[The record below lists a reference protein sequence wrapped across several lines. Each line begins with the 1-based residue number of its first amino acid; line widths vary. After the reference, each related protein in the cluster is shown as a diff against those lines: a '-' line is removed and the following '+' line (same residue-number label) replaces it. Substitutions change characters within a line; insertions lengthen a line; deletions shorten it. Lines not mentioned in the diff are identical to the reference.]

1 MNDKSA
7 PCLRRL
13 LLGGAMLTILPIGVL
28 AQQAAPFTAQGAE
41 AQEEVRRYAVEL
53 IVFEYSDGASGTKES
68 FLPDVPQAAPVADP
82 FAAGLARPLGPDD
95 ANDANANGL
104 QMGDDV
110 DELTVATPMAVRQEE
125 LAEIVT
131 YERIQLEVLP
141 PERYQL
147 NAVYESLERLD
158 AYRPLMR
165 AAWIQPT
172 LPEDATRPIKLR
184 ILGNPPLRLDG
195 TVTLYLNRFLHLVM
209 DLSLE
214 EKAPYRGGTEFRR
227 GGTFGND
234 EVRAPFS
241 FGSRSTVTPSIYY
254 RIQEDRIV
262 RNGELRYYDHPKF
275 GVIAKITRVEEKEAA
290 PAGDDTTDLLP
301 GS

>member
-1 MNDKSA
+1 MNDKSD
-7 PCLRRL
+7 PSLRRL
-13 LLGGAMLTILPIGVL
+13 LIGGAMLTILPIGAF
-28 AQQAAPFTAQGAE
+28 AQQATPFAADGTEAE
-41 AQEEVRRYAVEL
+41 AEIRRYAVEL

-68 FLPDVPQAAPVADP
+68 FLPDVPEAATGADP
-82 FAAGLARPLGPDD
+82 FASGRARPFGLDD
-95 ANDANANGL
+95 GND
-104 QMGDDV
+104 DDV
-110 DELTVATPMAVRQEE
+110 NGPPVADEIDELAVATPMSARQEE
-125 LAEIVT
+125 LTEIVT

-141 PERYQL
+141 PEAYQL
-147 NAVYESLERLD
+147 DAVYERLERLD

-214 EKAPYRGGTEFRR
+214 EKTPYRGGTEFRR
-227 GGTFGND
+227 GGAFGND
-234 EVRAPFS
+234 EIRAPFS
-241 FGSRSTVTPSIYY
+241 FGSRSTITPSIYY

-275 GVIAKITRVEEKEAA
+275 GVIAKITRVEENKT
-290 PAGDDTTDLLP
+290 PPVGDDTADLLP

>member
-1 MNDKSA
+1 MNDKSS
-7 PCLRRL
+7 PSLRRL
-13 LLGGAMLTILPIGVL
+13 LLGGAMLALQPIGVF
-28 AQQAAPFTAQGAE
+28 AQQAAPFTADSAE
-41 AQEEVRRYAVEL
+41 VQEEVRRYAVEM

-68 FLPDVPQAAPVADP
+68 FLPDVPEVAPVADP
-82 FAAGLARPLGPDD
+82 FADGRARPFGQDD
-95 ANDANANGL
+95 GSAEDENGL
-104 QMGDDV
+104 PVEVEM
-110 DELTVATPMAVRQEE
+110 DELAVATPMAARQEE
-125 LAEIVT
+125 LTEILT

-141 PERYQL
+141 PDAYQL
-147 NAVYESLERLD
+147 DAVYERLERLD

-227 GGTFGND
+227 GAAFGSD
-234 EVRAPFS
+234 EIRAPFS
-241 FGSRSTVTPSIYY
+241 FGSRSTITPSIYY

-275 GVIAKITRVEEKEAA
+275 GVIAKITRVEENEVA
-290 PAGDDTTDLLP
+290 PIGDDTSDLLP